1 MKRKAKKVLLG
12 KQAQRKKK
20 TRGWVIMSFEL
31 SEAKYIAMLRRIK
44 ILEEAYN
51 DMATAINNL
60 ATQQQVQELLVII
73 QADIKNAEEQL
84 AALENRIVAI
94 EEEPLS

>member
-1 MKRKAKKVLLG
+1 MA
-12 KQAQRKKK
+12 
-20 TRGWVIMSFEL
+20 FEL
-31 SEAKYIAMLRRIK
+31 SEAKYIALLRRVK

-60 ATQQQVQELLVII
+60 ATQQQVQELLVIL
-73 QADIKNAEEQL
+73 QADIKAFEEQL
-84 AALENRIVAI
+84 VALENRIVTI

>member
-1 MKRKAKKVLLG
+1 
-12 KQAQRKKK
+12 
-20 TRGWVIMSFEL
+20 MSFEL
-31 SEAKYIAMLRRIK
+31 SEAKYIALLRRVK

-73 QADIKNAEEQL
+73 QSDIKSFEEKL
-84 AALENRIVAI
+84 TALENRVIAI

>member
-1 MKRKAKKVLLG
+1 MA
-12 KQAQRKKK
+12 
-20 TRGWVIMSFEL
+20 FEL
-31 SEAKYIAMLRRIK
+31 SEAKYIALLRRVK

-60 ATQQQVQELLVII
+60 ATQQQVQELLVIL
-73 QADIKNAEEQL
+73 QADIKAFEEQL
-84 AALENRIVAI
+84 TALENRIVTI

>member
-1 MKRKAKKVLLG
+1 
-12 KQAQRKKK
+12 
-20 TRGWVIMSFEL
+20 MSFEL
-31 SEAKYIAMLRRIK
+31 SEGKYIALLRRVK

-51 DMATAINNL
+51 DIATAINNL

-73 QADIKNAEEQL
+73 QSDIKSFEEKL
-84 AALENRIVAI
+84 TALENRVASI

>member
-1 MKRKAKKVLLG
+1 MA
-12 KQAQRKKK
+12 
-20 TRGWVIMSFEL
+20 FEL
-31 SEAKYIAMLRRIK
+31 SEGKYIALLRRVK

-60 ATQQQVQELLVII
+60 ATQQQVQELLVIL
-73 QADIKNAEEQL
+73 QADIKAFEEQL
-84 AALENRIVAI
+84 TALENRIVTI

>member
-1 MKRKAKKVLLG
+1 
-12 KQAQRKKK
+12 
-20 TRGWVIMSFEL
+20 MSFEL

-73 QADIKNAEEQL
+73 QADIKNVEEQL

>member
-1 MKRKAKKVLLG
+1 MA
-12 KQAQRKKK
+12 
-20 TRGWVIMSFEL
+20 FEL
-31 SEAKYIAMLRRIK
+31 SEAKYIALLRRVK

-60 ATQQQVQELLVII
+60 ATQQQVQELLVIL
-73 QADIKNAEEQL
+73 QADIKSFEEQL
-84 AALENRIVAI
+84 TALENRVATI

>member
-1 MKRKAKKVLLG
+1 
-12 KQAQRKKK
+12 
-20 TRGWVIMSFEL
+20 MSFEL
-31 SEAKYIAMLRRIK
+31 SEGKYIALLRRIK

-73 QADIKNAEEQL
+73 QADIKAFDDKL
-84 AALENRIVAI
+84 TALENRVTTI